1 MRSVSRAAIGSGAP
15 ADDSFGAR
23 LRRLRSQY
31 NLSQSALAK
40 LLNVSKLSVWK
51 WERDDAH
58 PRRVTVTA
66 LANLFAVSE
75 SELLT
80 GTPAQPAAS
89 AETGSGAPEG
99 LAELVEECK
108 ARIAAHLG
116 TTTDKVDISVS
127 L

>member
-1 MRSVSRAAIGSGAP
+1 VRSVSRAAIESAPP

-31 NLSQSALAK
+31 NLSQTALAR
-40 LLNVSKLSVWK
+40 LVNVTKLSVWK

-58 PRRVTVTA
+58 PRPATVTA

-75 SELLT
+75 AELLT
-80 GTPAQPAAS
+80 GTSAS
-89 AETGSGAPEG
+89 AGTHADTGEPEG

-108 ARIAAHLG
+108 ARIAGHLG
-116 TTTDKVDISVS
+116 TTTDKVEITVS